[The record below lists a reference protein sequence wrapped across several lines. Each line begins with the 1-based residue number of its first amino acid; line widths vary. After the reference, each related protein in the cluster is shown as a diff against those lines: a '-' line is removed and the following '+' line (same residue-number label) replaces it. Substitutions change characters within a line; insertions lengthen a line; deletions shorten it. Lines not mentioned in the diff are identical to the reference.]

1 MALPS
6 HLNVGFTAPILAELI
21 YGDNITTGRFAYPIY
36 GGTDYS
42 LNIPKFREHFVKGS
56 LNAAYGIPYNMIPL
70 LTADELL
77 LNRAEAYA
85 RIKNYDKGIKDLN
98 TFSAALFNGT
108 YKLITVPG
116 NGPWKSK
123 TDTMTVQLNGNTNI
137 DFPVELYYDLKD
149 IKYQL
154 NGNNL
159 TATFNVEKLDPSKT
173 LDDIN
178 LLVGKTKFV
187 DLGHF
192 LKRANKSGDSNGNV
206 TLTVDIGPE
215 LQSNPILF
223 ARVAAKINGITEA
236 IYDANIHQVK

>member
-1 MALPS
+1 MKRI
-6 HLNVGFTAPILAELI
+6 NILAIGL
-21 YGDNITTGRFAYPIY
+21 FL
-36 GGTDYS
+36 S
-42 LNIPKFREHFVKGS
+42 L
-56 LNAAYGIPYNMIPL
+56 AL
-70 LTADELL
+70 LFSCGKD
-77 LNRAEAYA
+77 
-85 RIKNYDKGIKDLN
+85 NYDAPNANLTGKVTYKGAAVGVRGSNNSVRLQLWQDGYALKNPIDVFV
-98 TFSAALFNGT
+98 TQDGSFSAALFNGT

-137 DFPVELYYDLKD
+137 DFPVELYYDLRD
-149 IKYQL
+149 IRYQL

-159 TATFNVEKLDPSKT
+159 TATFNVDKLDASKT

-236 IYDANIHQVK
+236 IYDANIHKVK

>member
-1 MALPS
+1 MKRI
-6 HLNVGFTAPILAELI
+6 NILA
-21 YGDNITTGRFAYPIY
+21 TGLFL
-36 GGTDYS
+36 S
-42 LNIPKFREHFVKGS
+42 L
-56 LNAAYGIPYNMIPL
+56 AL
-70 LTADELL
+70 LFSCGKD
-77 LNRAEAYA
+77 
-85 RIKNYDKGIKDLN
+85 NYDAPNANLTGKVTYKGATVGVRGSNNSVRLQLWQDGYALKNPIDVFV
-98 TFSAALFNGT
+98 TQDGSFSAALFNGT

-206 TLTVDIGPE
+206 SLTVDIGPE

>member
-1 MALPS
+1 MKRI
-6 HLNVGFTAPILAELI
+6 NILAIGL
-21 YGDNITTGRFAYPIY
+21 FL
-36 GGTDYS
+36 S
-42 LNIPKFREHFVKGS
+42 L
-56 LNAAYGIPYNMIPL
+56 AL
-70 LTADELL
+70 LFSCGKD
-77 LNRAEAYA
+77 
-85 RIKNYDKGIKDLN
+85 NYDAPNANLTGKVTYKGAAVGVRGSNNSVRLQLWQDGYALKNPIDVFV
-98 TFSAALFNGT
+98 TQDGSFSAALFNGT

>member
-1 MALPS
+1 MKRI
-6 HLNVGFTAPILAELI
+6 NILA
-21 YGDNITTGRFAYPIY
+21 TGLFL
-36 GGTDYS
+36 S
-42 LNIPKFREHFVKGS
+42 L
-56 LNAAYGIPYNMIPL
+56 AL
-70 LTADELL
+70 LFSCGKD
-77 LNRAEAYA
+77 
-85 RIKNYDKGIKDLN
+85 NYDAPNANLTGKVTYKGAAVGVRGSNNSVRLQLWQDGYALKNPIDVFV
-98 TFSAALFNGT
+98 TQDGSFSAALFNGT

-206 TLTVDIGPE
+206 SLTVDIGPE

>member
-1 MALPS
+1 MKR
-6 HLNVGFTAPILAELI
+6 LNILAIGL
-21 YGDNITTGRFAYPIY
+21 FLSHA
-36 GGTDYS
+36 
-42 LNIPKFREHFVKGS
+42 
-56 LNAAYGIPYNMIPL
+56 L
-70 LTADELL
+70 LFSCGKD
-77 LNRAEAYA
+77 
-85 RIKNYDKGIKDLN
+85 NYDAPNANLTGKVTYKGEAVGVRGSNNSVRLQLWQDGYALKNPIDVFV
-98 TFSAALFNGT
+98 TQDGSFSAALFNGT
-108 YKLITVPG
+108 YKLVTVPG

-137 DFPVELYYDLKD
+137 DFPVDLYYDLKA

-159 TATFNVEKLDPSKT
+159 TATLNVEKLDPSKT
-173 LDDIN
+173 LDDVN

-206 TLTVDIGPE
+206 TLTLDIGPE
-215 LQSNPILF
+215 LQANPILF